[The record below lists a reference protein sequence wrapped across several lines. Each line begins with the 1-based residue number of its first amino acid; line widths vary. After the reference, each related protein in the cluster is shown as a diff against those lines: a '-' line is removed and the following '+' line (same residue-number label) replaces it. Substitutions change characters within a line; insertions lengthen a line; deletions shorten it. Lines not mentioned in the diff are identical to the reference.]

1 MKIAKEY
8 RWEMGHRLPNHPGL
22 CRNVHGHSYR
32 MIVELEG
39 EVNDDGMVI
48 DFYEL
53 GKVVKPI
60 VEMFDH
66 SFLVHKDD
74 SKLISMLEELGSR
87 KVVVDYLATVENICK
102 DMLQRIIK
110 DIREKG
116 FKNISRVTVTLF
128 ETPNASATL
137 MLEV

>member
-8 RWEMGHRLPNHPGL
+8 RWEMGHRLPEHPGL

-39 EVNDDGMVI
+39 EVNQDGMVI

-53 GKVVKPI
+53 GKIVKPI
-60 VEMFDH
+60 VETFDH
-66 SFLVHKDD
+66 SFLVYKDD
-74 SKLISMLEELGSR
+74 SKLISMLEELKSR
-87 KVVVDYLATVENICK
+87 KVVVDYLSTVENICK

-110 DIREKG
+110 GIREQGIRNVSK
-116 FKNISRVTVTLF
+116 VTVTLF
-128 ETPNASATL
+128 ETPNSSATL
-137 MLEV
+137 TMEV

>member
-137 MLEV
+137 MMEV

>member
-1 MKIAKEY
+1 
-8 RWEMGHRLPNHPGL
+8 MGHRLPDHPGL

-39 EVNDDGMVI
+39 EVNEDGMVI

-53 GKVVKPI
+53 GKIVKPI

-74 SKLISMLEELGSR
+74 SKLIAMLEELESR
-87 KVVVDYLATVENICK
+87 RVVVDYSATVENICK
-102 DMLQRIIK
+102 DILQRIIK
-110 DIREKG
+110 RIREEEI
-116 FKNISRVTVTLF
+116 KNISKVTVTLF

-137 MLEV
+137 TMEV

>member
-1 MKIAKEY
+1 
-8 RWEMGHRLPNHPGL
+8 
-22 CRNVHGHSYR
+22 
-32 MIVELEG
+32 
-39 EVNDDGMVI
+39 
-48 DFYEL
+48 
-53 GKVVKPI
+53 
-60 VEMFDH
+60 
-66 SFLVHKDD
+66 
-74 SKLISMLEELGSR
+74 LGSR

-137 MLEV
+137 MMEV

>member
-8 RWEMGHRLPNHPGL
+8 RWEMGHRLPDHPGL

-39 EVNDDGMVI
+39 EVNEDGMVI

-53 GKVVKPI
+53 GKIVKPI

-74 SKLISMLEELGSR
+74 SKLIAMLEELESR
-87 KVVVDYLATVENICK
+87 RVVVDYSATVENICK
-102 DMLQRIIK
+102 DILQRIIK
-110 DIREKG
+110 RIREEEI
-116 FKNISRVTVTLF
+116 KNISKVTVTLF
-128 ETPNASATL
+128 ETPNASAILT
-137 MLEV
+137 MEV

>member
-22 CRNVHGHSYR
+22 CKNVHGHSYR
-32 MIVELEG
+32 MVVELEG
-39 EVNDDGMVI
+39 EVNENGMVI

-53 GKVVKPI
+53 GKIVKPI

-66 SFLVHKDD
+66 SFLVYKGD
-74 SKLISMLEELGSR
+74 SKLISMLEELESR
-87 KVVVDYLATVENICK
+87 KVIVDYYATVENICK

-110 DIREKG
+110 GIREEA
-116 FKNISRVTVTLF
+116 ISNVSKVTVTLF

-137 MLEV
+137 MMEV